1 MQPYDY
7 TSAFAG
13 VGSSYDAAMGGLKDG
28 VAIRQMQAEQ
38 AQKQAALAQQ
48 KQMQA
53 ELAALSQN
61 PTTQGIIAAT
71 LKYPQLSESF
81 KRSFDMLQPEEQRG
95 RLESATPVFMALHNN
110 KPEIAAKLLREQ
122 ATAYKNSGK
131 AQEAE
136 AAESKARMIEENPAA
151 AKINLG
157 GMLSA
162 AIGPDKFAKMMGD
175 MGDESRK
182 AELQPSAV
190 VEAGAKADKAGSDAL
205 TAKADAQT
213 AGVKAKYAERDALA
227 DLEKKGWDIKKIQ
240 ADIVSQK
247 EQNRIGWYN
256 AKIAS
261 ETNGLKKQELQLKL
275 SEFVRERDDKVRE
288 KVSKVEGAVT
298 SMDNML
304 NTVERLLKNPD
315 LDDVL
320 GSIEGRMPSI
330 LSDGGSDAIALA
342 DQLGSQAFLS
352 QVPNIQG
359 MGALSNAEGEKLQ
372 AALQNFSRT
381 QSESQFRA
389 NLREVQR
396 LVTKGRETVSKRYG
410 VPIGAP
416 ETPAAPQK
424 TESAIPA
431 GWTVQER

>member
-162 AIGPDKFAKMMGD
+162 AIGPDKFATMMGQ

-190 VEAGAKADKAGSDAL
+190 IEAGAKAQG
-205 TAKADAQT
+205 AQAEAT
-213 AGVKAKYAERDALA
+213 TKGVEAQFAEKNALA

-240 ADIVSQK
+240 ADISSQK

-256 AKIAS
+256 AKIAG
-261 ETNGLKKQELQLKL
+261 ERNGIEKQRLQLELGK
-275 SEFVRERDDKVRE
+275 VIQERDDKVRE

-381 QSESQFRA
+381 QSEEQFRA

-424 TESAIPA
+424 AEPAIPA